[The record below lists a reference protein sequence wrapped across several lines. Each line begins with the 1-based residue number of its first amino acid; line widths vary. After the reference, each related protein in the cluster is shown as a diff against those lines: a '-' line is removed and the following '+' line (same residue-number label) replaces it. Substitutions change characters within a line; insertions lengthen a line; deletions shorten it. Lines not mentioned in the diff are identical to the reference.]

1 MKRALITGIAGQDGT
16 YLSQF
21 LLDRDYEVF
30 GIINPNSSNKSV
42 STKKP
47 LSSVIIHDCDI
58 TDFES
63 IENIFC
69 DIKPDEV
76 YHLASNVEP
85 KVINNEELSI
95 FDVNFIPGVHILNVV
110 KNFLPNTKIYFAGS
124 SLMFGETSNLFQ
136 SELTPMRPN
145 TPYGIAKVAL
155 YNFMEM
161 YRKVYGIFACMG
173 ILYNHESPI
182 RHEKFLPRKIT
193 KSVARI
199 KSGQQSEL
207 ILGDLAIS
215 RDWSYA
221 GDIVKSMF
229 LMLEQ
234 DEPKD
239 YVVGSGILHSPE
251 DILNIAFSEVNLDWR
266 MYVKNDKN
274 LYRSVEY
281 TKLCADTTKIRNDLQ
296 WDTSM
301 TFKEIIVSMVKED
314 MRLED
319 QND

>member
-30 GIINPNSSNKSV
+30 GIINPNSSNKSD

-47 LSSVIIHDCDI
+47 LSSVIIHECDI

-63 IENIFC
+63 IEDILC
-69 DIKPDEV
+69 DIKPDEI
-76 YHLASNVEP
+76 YHLASSVEP
-85 KVINNEELSI
+85 RVINNQELSI
-95 FDVNFIPGVHILNVV
+95 FDLNFTPGVHILNVV

-124 SLMFGETSNLFQ
+124 SLMFGETLDLFQ

-155 YNFMEM
+155 YNFMKM
-161 YRKVYGIFACMG
+161 YREVYGVFACMG

-182 RHEKFLPRKIT
+182 RKEKFLPRKIT
-193 KSVARI
+193 KSAAKI
-199 KSGQQSEL
+199 KIGKQSEL

-229 LMLEQ
+229 LMLDQ
-234 DEPKD
+234 TEPKD
-239 YVVGSGILHSPE
+239 YVVGSGILHTPE
-251 DILNIAFSEVNLDWR
+251 DILNIAFNEVNLDWR
-266 MYVKNDKN
+266 QYVKTDRN
-274 LYRSVEY
+274 LFRSVEY

-296 WDTSM
+296 WNTSM

>member
-1 MKRALITGIAGQDGT
+1 
-16 YLSQF
+16 
-21 LLDRDYEVF
+21 
-30 GIINPNSSNKSV
+30 
-42 STKKP
+42 
-47 LSSVIIHDCDI
+47 
-58 TDFES
+58 
-63 IENIFC
+63 
-69 DIKPDEV
+69 
-76 YHLASNVEP
+76 
-85 KVINNEELSI
+85 
-95 FDVNFIPGVHILNVV
+95 
-110 KNFLPNTKIYFAGS
+110 
-124 SLMFGETSNLFQ
+124 
-136 SELTPMRPN
+136 
-145 TPYGIAKVAL
+145 
-155 YNFMEM
+155 MEM